1 MCRYTEADCVQLI
14 RQMLSSVRYL
24 HSKGIIHRDLKLENF
39 LFSDTKSGHSELKLI
54 DFGLSKHF
62 EVGDIHHELVGTRT
76 FDSQI
81 DFCGSSLSHPSQ
93 PSQLPQKLP
102 LEKDTTRRLTCFQL
116 EY

>member
-1 MCRYTEADCVQLI
+1 MVCECSQPPFLQFDRLGDQPKYRYSEEDCVELI
-14 RQMLSSVRYL
+14 WQMLSSIRYL

-76 FDSQI
+76 F
-81 DFCGSSLSHPSQ
+81 
-93 PSQLPQKLP
+93 
-102 LEKDTTRRLTCFQL
+102 ERN
-116 EY
+116 